1 MKRFSICYHGED
13 DEGEYWTPIDIL
25 KPLKDLKFKVKLY
38 TFNKLDKSDNP
49 KICEII
55 NRHKFPKTDSVMPP
69 VNQICTRCGEKVT
82 LNMMIPDSILSGAE
96 PYSLWKN
103 YGRINEIPENWTI
116 FKNSTLVK
124 DTSCSGSLPVDHKE
138 DIQ

>member
-1 MKRFSICYHGED
+1 MKKFSICYHEED
-13 DEGEYWTPIDIL
+13 DEGEYLVPIDIL

-49 KICEII
+49 KICKII
-55 NRHKFPKTDSVMPP
+55 NRHKFPKTGEFFPTT
-69 VNQICTRCGEKVT
+69 QTCTRCGEKVT
-82 LNMMIPDSILSGAE
+82 LNMMIPYSILSGAE

-124 DTSCSGSLPVDHKE
+124 DTSCSGSLPVDHTE